1 MMLAVATPLRS
12 DSPTGLLR
20 REIAGLKVGE
30 KRELYTWQAEH
41 GGDNNGKLWLPAAV
55 RSLELDARLALA
67 NDPDLTASWQER
79 EARRVSRSVAYFIR
93 AYGHVQP
100 NKGPP
105 VPFDL
110 WPDQLDALETIMA
123 NEKTVAPKSR
133 QIGIT
138 WLGLHIG
145 FHYAAFEPDTPNA
158 KVLCLS
164 KHGEDAGKLIIRA
177 RRILQLLPP
186 FLRPVETTDSLASRR
201 RMSLARGSE
210 IVSLTGSP
218 EAARQETA
226 TFVLADEFA
235 FIRHRQAGKTLTA
248 LGPTVDGGGK
258 LLVVSTGNGRTGD
271 GEGFAE
277 TVEKGLKGENDFVVV
292 FLSWRADPRRT
303 EEWRERKVKAAPT
316 EEEGKAEYPDTIE
329 EALGGDRSVRVYPDA
344 HLGAAKIIGEAL
356 EADVG
361 RFEIMV
367 ASEGIEWGIDWGD
380 FQTFAVYAVGLPG
393 GGMYIFDELALRTTE
408 PTQASEEIT
417 GNDPAGIPS
426 PRFIRSSADSNPA
439 GTNKTFAAVLA
450 RKHELEPQRFPE
462 KHWRIEF
469 GRFKQGGVNTV
480 GYIRYLLGQAAAF
493 IAEHPLVAA
502 EAKAQ
507 LQTPAPTA
515 VSALDEL
522 DGVLAIHP
530 RCKNLLAQMANLE
543 RDPDTGK
550 VRKPALDPNN
560 LQKGDHGP
568 DAVVALG
575 ADRAMR
581 WNALLR
587 TREDG

>member
-1 MMLAVATPLRS
+1 MPVVATLLRS

-20 REIAGLKVGE
+20 SEIASLKAGE
-30 KRELYTWQAEH
+30 KRALVGWQAEH
-41 GGDNNGKLWLPAAV
+41 SGDNNGKLWLPAAV
-55 RSLELDARLALA
+55 RALDLTSRLALA
-67 NDPDLTASWQER
+67 NDPDLSAAWQER
-79 EARRVSRSVAYFIR
+79 EARRVAASVAYFIR

-105 VPFDL
+105 IPFDL
-110 WPDQLDALETIMA
+110 WPEQLDALEVIME

-145 FHYAAFEPDTPNA
+145 FHYAAFDPETPNA

-164 KHGEDAGKLIIRA
+164 KHGEDAGKLIVRA
-177 RRILQLLPP
+177 RRILHLLPP

-210 IVSLTGSP
+210 VVSLTGSP

-258 LLVVSTGNGRTGD
+258 LLVVSTGNGQTGD

-277 TVEKGLKGENDFVVV
+277 TVKKALKGENDFVVV

-303 EEWRERKVKAAPT
+303 VEWREAKIKAAPT
-316 EEEGKAEYPDTIE
+316 GEEGKAEYPDSIE

-344 HLGAAKIIGEAL
+344 HLGAGKLIGEAL
-356 EADVG
+356 AGE
-361 RFEIMV
+361 RFELMV

-408 PTQASEEIT
+408 PTQASEEII
-417 GNDPAGIPS
+417 GNDPGGIPS
-426 PRFIRSSADSNPA
+426 PRFVRSSADSNPA

-450 RKHELEPQRFPE
+450 RKSEAEPQRFPD

-469 GRFKQGGVNTV
+469 GRFKQGGGDRKDGVNTV
-480 GYIRYLLGQAAAF
+480 GYIRYLLGRAAAF
-493 IAEHPLVAA
+493 VAE
-502 EAKAQ
+502 EGWQ
-507 LQTPAPTA
+507 DR
-515 VSALDEL
+515 LDEV
-522 DGVLAIHP
+522 DGLLAIHP

-575 ADRAMR
+575 ADPAMR
-581 WNALLR
+581 GNALLR
-587 TREDG
+587 KQREDG